1 MREKMKTLLL
11 ASTALVATAG
21 IAAADFKVS
30 GSAEIGIMGGD
41 GVESQFFTD
50 SEVTFSGSGETDGG
64 LAFGAAVQLDEP
76 GAADPADDGGAT
88 YFLSYGGLRL
98 DMGDTDGAYDAAM
111 QEVALAGG
119 SIADNETAHAGYNGN
134 SGLDG
139 AEDGQI
145 ARVSYSVSG
154 FTAGLSVEL
163 DDDGATAAVAGAET
177 DGDTNGDADGF
188 TAAVAADTIDGPI
201 WGFGV
206 AYTADMGGTSVTV
219 GAGYQTQEDNA
230 DIMGISAKAAMASGL
245 SIGINFSETDYA
257 AAGLENQT
265 HMGIGIGYSMN
276 ALAIGLNYGE
286 YNDVAGV
293 AGSEKSGF
301 GLAATYD
308 LGGGLAAHAGFGS
321 SDVNGV
327 DSDDYSLGLSMSF

>member
-1 MREKMKTLLL
+1 LACKHIPPKSIEFAANPDHPVWYVPYEHMREKMKTLLL

-21 IAAADFKVS
+21 TAAADFKVS

-41 GVESQFFTD
+41 GVETQFFTD

-76 GAADPADDGGAT
+76 NAANPADDGGAT
-88 YFLSYGGLRL
+88 YFLSYGGMRL

-134 SGLDG
+134 GGLDG
-139 AEDGQI
+139 EHDGQI
-145 ARVSYSVSG
+145 ARVSYSASG
-154 FTAGLSVEL
+154 FTAGLSVEIDDTGAL
-163 DDDGATAAVAGAET
+163 DPV
-177 DGDTNGDADGF
+177 
-188 TAAVAADTIDGPI
+188 
-201 WGFGV
+201 WGFGA
-206 AYTADMGGTSVTV
+206 AYTADMGGTSVTI
-219 GAGYQTQEDNA
+219 GAGYQSLDTVA
-230 DIMGISAKAAMASGL
+230 DIMGISAKASMANGL
-245 SIGINFSETDYA
+245 SIGVNFSEMDIVGA
-257 AAGLENQT
+257 AENQT

-276 ALAIGLNYGE
+276 ALAVGLNYGE
-286 YNDVAGV
+286 YNDVDGTAGND
-293 AGSEKSGF
+293 ASGF
-301 GLAATYD
+301 GLAMTYD

>member
-1 MREKMKTLLL
+1 MKTLLL

-41 GVESQFFTD
+41 GVETQFFTD

-64 LAFGAAVQLDEP
+64 LAFGASVQLDEP
-76 GAADPADDGGAT
+76 GAAAPADDGGAT
-88 YFLSYGGLRL
+88 YFLSYGGMRL

-139 AEDGQI
+139 THDGQI
-145 ARVSYSVSG
+145 ARVSYSASG
-154 FTAGLSVEL
+154 FTAGLSVEIDDTGAL
-163 DDDGATAAVAGAET
+163 DPV
-177 DGDTNGDADGF
+177 
-188 TAAVAADTIDGPI
+188 
-201 WGFGV
+201 WGFGA
-206 AYTADMGGTSVTV
+206 AYTADMGGTSVTI
-219 GAGYQTQEDNA
+219 GAGYQSLDTVA
-230 DIMGISAKAAMASGL
+230 DIMGISAKAAMANGL

-308 LGGGLAAHAGFGS
+308 LGGGLAAHAGFGA